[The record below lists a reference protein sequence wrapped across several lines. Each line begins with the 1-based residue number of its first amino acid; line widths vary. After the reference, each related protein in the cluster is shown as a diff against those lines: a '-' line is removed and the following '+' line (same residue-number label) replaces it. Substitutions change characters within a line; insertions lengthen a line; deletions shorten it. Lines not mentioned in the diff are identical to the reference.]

1 MSVKVGGWADAVL
14 VYNRLKKNA
23 TENHPEN
30 RHLGNF
36 SHTKNATLGKN
47 VLRQSPQKTLFPFR
61 IVSGQLQPKKSP
73 QKIRHL
79 GKKSKRKNVKFIYYI
94 IDKCCIQ
101 TCLK

>member
-14 VYNRLKKNA
+14 VQS
-23 TENHPEN
+23 PQEN

-61 IVSGQLQPKKSP
+61 IVTGQLQPRKSP

-79 GKKSKRKNVKFIYYI
+79 ATDPKGK
-94 IDKCCIQ
+94 
-101 TCLK
+101 T